1 MKLVILTKWFVWVS
15 LLVPFFSSSLRADS
29 VDDYT
34 RALSVLTE
42 NEPRP
47 SVGMVASGFGAA
59 NYQVFAAASYSDVDL
74 QTEAE
79 NDDDGSIV
87 IGFGLGDPST
97 SFATEVSLG
106 ITSVSTGWWG
116 DGKFADEGNLNV
128 KIHKRIEPLFGE
140 KQSSVSIGASN
151 LTGWGGTVENP
162 TNVYIAY
169 SSLNEAGRLSQYGL
183 AYTLGYG
190 TGVSDEETSG
200 DLFGGI
206 GVGRHNYSTSL
217 SFIGEKIHFSG
228 NWYVPYFDGLVVS
241 FSKADIFNVS
251 GDRRNIVSLGYSF
264 GIGK

>member
-1 MKLVILTKWFVWVS
+1 MNACFTAKLAAESF
-15 LLVPFFSSSLRADS
+15 
-29 VDDYT
+29 DDYVLV
-34 RALSVLTE
+34 LSVLTE
-42 NEPRP
+42 SEPRP

-59 NYQVFAAASYSDVDL
+59 KYQAFAAASYSDIDL

-87 IGFGLGDPST
+87 MGFGFGDPST
-97 SFATEVSLG
+97 SFSTEVSLG
-106 ITSVSTGWWG
+106 ITSVSTGLWG
-116 DGKFADEGNLNV
+116 DGKFADEGNVNV

-162 TNVYIAY
+162 TNFYTAY
-169 SSLNEAGRLSQYGL
+169 SSLTDAGRLSQYGL

-190 TGVSDEETSG
+190 TGVSDAETSG

-217 SFIGEKIHFSG
+217 SFIGEEIHFSG

-241 FSKADIFNVS
+241 YSKADIFNVS
-251 GDRRNIVSLGYSF
+251 GNVRNIVSLGYSF
-264 GIGK
+264 EMGL

>member
-1 MKLVILTKWFVWVS
+1 MLNIIRLVVTFAITSLCFTAKLAAESF
-15 LLVPFFSSSLRADS
+15 
-29 VDDYT
+29 DDYVL
-34 RALSVLTE
+34 ALSVLTE

-59 NYQVFAAASYSDVDL
+59 KGQAFAAASYSDVDL

-97 SFATEVSLG
+97 SLATEVSLG
-106 ITSVSTGWWG
+106 ITSVSTGLWG
-116 DGKFADEGNLNV
+116 DGKFADEGNVNV

-151 LTGWGGTVENP
+151 LTGWGATVENP

-169 SSLNEAGRLSQYGL
+169 SSLNDAGRLSQYGL

-190 TGVSDEETSG
+190 TGVSDAETSG

-217 SFIGEKIHFSG
+217 SFIGDEIHFSS

-241 FSKADIFNVS
+241 YSKADIFNVS
-251 GDRRNIVSLGYSF
+251 GDVRNIVSLGYSF
-264 GIGK
+264 EMGL